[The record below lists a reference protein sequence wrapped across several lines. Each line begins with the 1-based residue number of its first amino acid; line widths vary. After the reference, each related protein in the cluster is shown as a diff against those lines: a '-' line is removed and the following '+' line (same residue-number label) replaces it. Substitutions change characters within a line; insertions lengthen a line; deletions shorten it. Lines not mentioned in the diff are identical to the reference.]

1 MNLSASCQIYIFLF
15 SPWIL
20 SFCLDAF
27 ISFYLHV
34 YESYYEQYFFFLLI
48 SCCSTAIILAFV
60 STLFFLHSSSKSLHW
75 LFLRFSFFLSNTTG
89 ETGESEPSE
98 SDCHYGEGRVVVVVV
113 VVVVRQVNVN
123 HYGEGRVVIMI
134 NNIMG
139 AACNDIW
146 NTYSAQFDCRMLGY
160 TYNAFM

>member
-34 YESYYEQYFFFLLI
+34 YESYYEQYFFFILI
-48 SCCSTAIILAFV
+48 SCCSTPIILAFV

-98 SDCHYGEGRVVVVVV
+98 SDCEPLRRRTCSSCSSSSVVV
-113 VVVVRQVNVN
+113 
-123 HYGEGRVVIMI
+123 I

-160 TYNAFM
+160 TYNA